1 MSHDPLPAEA
11 PLTPSP
17 DAAEPRGLWRSV
29 GDALRGVQQDYT
41 QGSIGRAIT
50 LLAIP
55 MILEMS
61 MESLFAV
68 VDIYFVS
75 KLGADAAAAVGL
87 TESLLTII
95 YALAIGLSM
104 ATTAM
109 VARRVGEK
117 DIPGARVAA
126 VQAIALGLLLTVP
139 IALAGYVWAPGLLRL
154 MGAPESVVA
163 SGAGYT
169 AIMFGGSATVFLLF
183 LINAVFRGAGDPA
196 VAMRSL
202 WLGNAVNIVLD
213 PCLIFG
219 WGPFPAMGV
228 EGAAVA
234 TVIGRGVGVLY
245 QVWSLRRGDSRIVL
259 GLNDLRIDREV
270 IVNLVRVA
278 TPAMFQFLIAT
289 ASWLGLV
296 RIIAIFGSAALAG
309 YTIAIR
315 VVIFAILPSWGLSNA
330 AATLVGQNLGAEKPE
345 RAERSVWQTGF
356 YNMILLGLVG
366 AVFLAFAEPI
376 VRLFTSE
383 PEVVRNAVACLRLVS
398 CGFPFYAWGM
408 VMVQAFNGAG
418 DTWTPTWINLG
429 CYWLFQIPLAW
440 ALAHPFGLETTGVF
454 LAIAI
459 AESTLAVVGMVAFR
473 RGRWKERRI

>member
-1 MSHDPLPAEA
+1 MSHQPLPGEA
-11 PLTPSP
+11 PLTPPST
-17 DAAEPRGLWRSV
+17 EPTGLWSAVRDS
-29 GDALRGVQQDYT
+29 LRGVQQDYT
-41 QGSIGRAIT
+41 QGGIGRAIV

-68 VDIYFVS
+68 VDIFFVS

-87 TESLLTII
+87 TESLLTIV
-95 YALAIGLSM
+95 YSLAIGLSM
-104 ATTAM
+104 ATTAL

-117 DIPGARVAA
+117 DLAGARIAA
-126 VQAIALGLLLTVP
+126 VQAIALGVLLTIP
-139 IALAGYVWAPGLLRL
+139 IALAGTLWAPKLLRL

-163 SGAGYT
+163 SGSGYT
-169 AIMFGGSATVFLLF
+169 ALMFGGSSTVFLLF

-202 WLGNAVNIVLD
+202 WLGNAINIVLD

-259 GLNDLRIDREV
+259 GLGDLRIDREV

-296 RIIAIFGSAALAG
+296 RIIASFGSSALAG

-315 VVIFAILPSWGLSNA
+315 IVIFAILPSWGLSNA
-330 AATLVGQNLGAEKPE
+330 AATLVGQNLGAGQPD
-345 RAERSVWQTGF
+345 RAERSVWQTGL
-356 YNMILLGLVG
+356 YNMVFLGLVG
-366 AVFLAFAEPI
+366 AVFLLFAEPI
-376 VRLFTSE
+376 LGFFTSD
-383 PEVVRNAVACLRLVS
+383 PEVLRSSVSCLRMVS

-408 VMVQAFNGAG
+408 VMVQSFNGAG
-418 DTWTPTWINLG
+418 DTWTPTWINLC

-440 ALAHPFGLETTGVF
+440 TLAHPFGFEAKGVF
-454 LAIAI
+454 LSIAL
-459 AESTLAVVGMVAFR
+459 AESLLAVVGMVAFR

>member
-1 MSHDPLPAEA
+1 MSHEPLPAEA
-11 PLTPSP
+11 RPAPPSS
-17 DAAEPRGLWRSV
+17 EPAGLWRSIL
-29 GDALRGVQQDYT
+29 DALRGVQQDYT

-68 VDIYFVS
+68 VDIFFVS

-87 TESLLTII
+87 TESLLTLV
-95 YALAIGLSM
+95 YGLAIGLSM

-117 DIPGARVAA
+117 DLEGARTAA
-126 VQAIALGLLLTVP
+126 VQAIILSLVLIAP
-139 IALAGYVWAPGLLRL
+139 ISIAGAVWAPDLLRL

-163 SGAGYT
+163 TGAGYT
-169 AIMFGGSATVFLLF
+169 AVMFGGSASIFLLF
-183 LINAVFRGAGDPA
+183 LINAIFRGAGDP
-196 VAMRSL
+196 VVSMRSL
-202 WLGNAVNIVLD
+202 WLANLLNIVLG
-213 PCLIFG
+213 PCFIFG
-219 WGPFPAMGV
+219 WGPFPALGV
-228 EGAAVA
+228 LGAAVA
-234 TVIGRGVGVLY
+234 TTIGRSSGVLY
-245 QVWSLRRGDSRIVL
+245 QIWSLRRGSSRIVL
-259 GLNDLRIDREV
+259 GLGDLRRLEGGLI
-270 IVNLVRVA
+270 LHLLRVA

-296 RIIAIFGSAALAG
+296 RIIASFGSSALAG

-330 AATLVGQNLGAEKPE
+330 AATLVGQNLGAGRPD
-345 RAERSVWQTGF
+345 RAERSVWQTGL
-356 YNMILLGLVG
+356 YNMVFLGMVG
-366 AVFLAFAEPI
+366 AVFLVFAET
-376 VRLFTSE
+376 VLRLFTSD
-383 PEVVRNAVACLRLVS
+383 PEVLRSGVACLRLVS

-440 ALAHPFGLETTGVF
+440 ALAHPFGFESTGVF
-454 LAIAI
+454 VAIAI

>member
-1 MSHDPLPAEA
+1 MSHEQIPAEA
-11 PLTPSP
+11 PLAPPS
-17 DAAEPRGLWRSV
+17 EPSGLWSAIRDSF
-29 GDALRGVQQDYT
+29 RGVQQDYT

-87 TESLLTII
+87 TESLLTIV

-104 ATTAM
+104 ATTAV

-117 DIPGARVAA
+117 DLPGARVAA
-126 VQAIALGLLLTVP
+126 VQAIALGVLLTVP
-139 IALAGYVWAPGLLRL
+139 IALAGALWAPRLLRL

-163 SGAGYT
+163 SGSGYT

-259 GLNDLRIDREV
+259 GLGDLRIDREV
-270 IVNLVRVA
+270 IVNLIRVA

-296 RIIAIFGSAALAG
+296 RIIAGFGSSALAG

-330 AATLVGQNLGAEKPE
+330 AATLVGQNLGAGRPD
-345 RAERSVWQTGF
+345 RAERSVWQTGV
-356 YNMILLGLVG
+356 YNMIFLGLVG
-366 AVFLAFAEPI
+366 AVFVFFAEP
-376 VRLFTSE
+376 VLRLFTSD
-383 PEVVRNAVACLRLVS
+383 PEVLRSGVDCLRMVS
-398 CGFPFYAWGM
+398 FGFPFYAWGM
-408 VMVQAFNGAG
+408 VMVQSFNGAG

-440 ALAHPFGLETTGVF
+440 VLAYPFGFEARGVF
-454 LAIAI
+454 LSIAF
-459 AESTLAVVGMVAFR
+459 AESLLAVVGMVAFR

>member
-1 MSHDPLPAEA
+1 MSHEPLPAEA
-11 PLTPSP
+11 GLTPPSP
-17 DAAEPRGLWRSV
+17 EPIGLWRAVRDSF
-29 GDALRGVQQDYT
+29 RGVQQDYT

-68 VDIYFVS
+68 VDIFFVS

-104 ATTAM
+104 ATTAV

-117 DIPGARVAA
+117 DLAGARIAA
-126 VQAIALGLLLTVP
+126 VQAIALGVLLTVP
-139 IALAGYVWAPGLLRL
+139 IALAGALWAPKLLRL

-163 SGAGYT
+163 SGSGYT

-183 LINAVFRGAGDPA
+183 LVNAVFRGAGDPA

-245 QVWSLRRGDSRIVL
+245 QIWSLRRGDSRIIL
-259 GLNDLRIDREV
+259 GLGDLRIDREV

-296 RIIAIFGSAALAG
+296 RIIATFGSSALAG

-315 VVIFAILPSWGLSNA
+315 IVIFAILPSWGLSNA
-330 AATLVGQNLGAEKPE
+330 AATLVGQNLGAQQPD
-345 RAERSVWQTGF
+345 RAERSVWQTGL
-356 YNMILLGLVG
+356 YNMVFLGLVG
-366 AVFLAFAEPI
+366 VVFLFFAEPI
-376 VRLFTSE
+376 LRFFTSD
-383 PEVVRNAVACLRLVS
+383 PEVLRYGVSCLRWVS

-408 VMVQAFNGAG
+408 VMVQSFNGAG
-418 DTWTPTWINLG
+418 DTWTPTWINLC

-440 ALAHPFGLETTGVF
+440 VLANPFGFEATGVF
-454 LAIAI
+454 LSIAL
-459 AESTLAVVGMVAFR
+459 AESLLAVVGMVTFR

>member
-1 MSHDPLPAEA
+1 MSQEPLPGEA
-11 PLTPSP
+11 RLTPPST
-17 DAAEPRGLWRSV
+17 EPTGLWRAVS
-29 GDALRGVQQDYT
+29 DSFRGVQQDYT
-41 QGSIGRAIT
+41 QGNIGRAIT

-68 VDIYFVS
+68 VDIFFVS

-87 TESLLTII
+87 TESLLTIV
-95 YALAIGLSM
+95 YSLAIGLSM

-117 DIPGARVAA
+117 DLAGARIAA
-126 VQAIALGLLLTVP
+126 VQAIALGVLLTVP
-139 IALAGYVWAPGLLRL
+139 IALAGSLWAPQLLRL

-163 SGAGYT
+163 SGSGYT
-169 AIMFGGSATVFLLF
+169 AIMFGGSFTVFLLF

-245 QVWSLRRGDSRIVL
+245 QIWSLRRGDSRIVL
-259 GLNDLRIDREV
+259 GLGDLRIDREV

-296 RIIAIFGSAALAG
+296 RIIAGFGSSALAG

-315 VVIFAILPSWGLSNA
+315 IVIFAILPSWGLSNA
-330 AATLVGQNLGAEKPE
+330 AATLVGQNLGAERPD
-345 RAERSVWQTGF
+345 RAERSVWQTGL
-356 YNMILLGLVG
+356 YNMVFLGLVG
-366 AVFLAFAEPI
+366 AVFLFFAEPI
-376 VRLFTSE
+376 LRFFTSD
-383 PEVVRNAVACLRLVS
+383 PEVLRYGVSCLRLVS

-408 VMVQAFNGAG
+408 VMVQSFNGAG
-418 DTWTPTWINLG
+418 DTWTPTWINLC

-440 ALAHPFGLETTGVF
+440 ALAHPFGFEANGVF
-454 LAIAI
+454 VSIAL
-459 AESTLAVVGMVAFR
+459 AESLLAVVGMVAFR

>member
-1 MSHDPLPAEA
+1 MSYEPHSAEA
-11 PLTPSP
+11 RLAPPSP
-17 DAAEPRGLWRSV
+17 EPTGLWTAIRDSF
-29 GDALRGVQQDYT
+29 RGVQQDYT

-87 TESLLTII
+87 TESLLTIV

-117 DIPGARVAA
+117 DLPGARVAA
-126 VQAIALGLLLTVP
+126 VQAIALGVLLTVP
-139 IALAGYVWAPGLLRL
+139 IALAGALGAPRLLRL

-169 AIMFGGSATVFLLF
+169 AIMFAGSATVFLLF

-213 PCLIFG
+213 PCFIFG

-245 QVWSLRRGDSRIVL
+245 QIWSLRRGDSRIVL
-259 GLNDLRIDREV
+259 GLGDLRIDREV
-270 IVNLVRVA
+270 IVNLIRVA

-296 RIIAIFGSAALAG
+296 RIIAVFGSSALAG

-315 VVIFAILPSWGLSNA
+315 IVIFAILPSWGLSNA
-330 AATLVGQNLGAEKPE
+330 AATLVGQNLGAGRPD
-345 RAERSVWQTGF
+345 RAERSVWRTGL
-356 YNMILLGLVG
+356 YNMIFLGMVG
-366 AVFLAFAEPI
+366 AVFLLFAEP
-376 VRLFTSE
+376 VLRFFTSD
-383 PEVVRNAVACLRLVS
+383 PEVLRSGVACLRLVS
-398 CGFPFYAWGM
+398 FGFPFYAWGM
-408 VMVQAFNGAG
+408 VMVQSFNGAG

-440 ALAHPFGLETTGVF
+440 VLSHPAGLEEQGVF
-454 LAIAI
+454 LSITF
-459 AESTLAVVGMVAFR
+459 AESLLAVVGMIAFR